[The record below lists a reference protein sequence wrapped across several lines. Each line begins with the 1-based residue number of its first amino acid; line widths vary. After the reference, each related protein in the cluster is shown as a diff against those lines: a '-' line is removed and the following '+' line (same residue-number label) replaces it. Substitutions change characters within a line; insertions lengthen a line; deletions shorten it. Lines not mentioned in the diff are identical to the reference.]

1 MYSVAGHIEV
11 RCSGTV
17 YILGRKA
24 SPDCWDLLRS
34 WGYSGCVLL
43 HLQLFCQSC
52 WESQTMV
59 LWRKREWPRV
69 DERKWR
75 RMLNRQ
81 KIRVGLG
88 ASVHQWGWVFTVQHF
103 CKWSGEEDCK
113 VTNVAAGSERTEVV
127 GMSADCGVSC
137 RNALLCK
144 KQWSSKT
151 AGEVQC
157 AIKQH
162 VQLNAVQ
169 TLLVWQWSLTC
180 LVLHRHQIL
189 RL

>member
-1 MYSVAGHIEV
+1 MYWNCVCFWEKSLTWLEICWEVADIQTDGCE
-11 RCSGTV
+11 
-17 YILGRKA
+17 
-24 SPDCWDLLRS
+24 LLR
-34 WGYSGCVLL
+34 
-43 HLQLFCQSC
+43 LQLFCQSC
-52 WESQTMV
+52 WESQMMV

-69 DERKWR
+69 DERKSVR
-75 RMLNRQ
+75 LLNRQ
-81 KIRVGLG
+81 KIRVGLR
-88 ASVHQWGWVFTVQHF
+88 ASVHQWGRVCTVQHF
-103 CKWSGEEDCK
+103 CKRSGKEDCK
-113 VTNVAAGSERTEVV
+113 VTNVAVGSEWTKVV

-151 AGEVQC
+151 AGEVQS

-169 TLLVWQWSLTC
+169 TLLVWHWSLTC